1 MEEFR
6 HVDVAVFQKSKQG
19 NYYCGDSYFYVESEA
34 GFLAVVADGLGSGQV
49 AKESSQAVIDVV
61 KLNPDVQTDQLMR
74 LCNKALVGKR
84 GVVLGV
90 LRLRYD
96 ERVYRYSSIG
106 NIGLM
111 TISKDT
117 LKKRNIP
124 ISGYL
129 GVFPRKVKEITEPL
143 EEGMIFALFS
153 DGVHAREL
161 SHVLFQMRDVYE
173 ITETFKE
180 LMAND
185 RDDDTTLVVVKYQP
199 MHHT

>member
-1 MEEFR
+1 MGAFR
-6 HVDVAVFQKSKQG
+6 HVDVSVFQKSKQG
-19 NYYCGDSYFYVESEA
+19 NYYCGDSYYYLETET
-34 GFLAVVADGLGSGQV
+34 GFLAIVADGLGSGQV

-61 KLNPDVQTDQLMR
+61 KLNPDLQTDQLMR

-84 GVVLGV
+84 GVVLGM

-96 ERVYRYSSIG
+96 EQVYRYSSIG

-111 TISKDT
+111 TINQET

-143 EEGMIFALFS
+143 EGGMIFALFS

-161 SHVLFQMRDVYE
+161 SHVLFQLTDVHE
-173 ITETFKE
+173 MTDTFKD

-199 MHHT
+199 EQHR